1 MAIKKYTASKDTTI
15 TNAFKANLST
25 RGTGS
30 NMGASDVLEVFSI
43 YAQSSTSSIEKSR
56 ALLQFSTDD
65 INTDRTAGT
74 IPVSGSVKFFLKLY
88 NAEHAFTLPR
98 DFTLVVHAVSRS
110 WSEGS
115 GLDMEEYSDTGY
127 TNWAAASSASAGET
141 AWTTAGGDFHTGAY
155 SAGSTLPFYSTSFS
169 KGYEDLEI
177 DVTAM
182 VEEWLSAILTQDSA
196 VVNYGVGVF
205 LTSSQEDGSDTQS
218 RYTKKF
224 FARTSEFFYKR
235 PIIEARWDSS
245 EKDNAGNFYL
255 SSSLASATDNLN
267 TLYLYNYVRGQLK
280 DIPGLQTGG
289 VIHLQV
295 HSASSGTTALKLPA
309 GGNVAADADLNVTGG
324 AIKTGVYTASFAF
337 NSSSITKF
345 YPVWHSVDTG
355 LAGGLGVHLHTG
367 SKITVNS
374 FDSATSNYNPN
385 PTYITNIT
393 NLRSMYRR
401 HENTRFRLYT
411 RQKDWNP
418 TIYTKASAEIDT
430 SIVEDAY
437 YRVIRVVDDFEIIP
451 FGTGSSLPYTRMS
464 YDLSGS
470 YFDLD
475 MAMLEAGYAYGVK
488 LAYYIN
494 GAYHEQPEVFKF
506 RVE

>member
-1 MAIKKYTASKDTTI
+1 MTIKKYTASKDTTI
-15 TNAFKANLST
+15 TNAFKSNLST

-43 YAQSSTSSIEKSR
+43 YAQASTASLEKSR
-56 ALLQFSTDD
+56 ALLEFSTSD
-65 INTDRTAGT
+65 ISTDRTAGT
-74 IPVSGSVKFFLKLY
+74 IPVSGSVRFYLKLY

-98 DFTLVVHAVSRS
+98 DFTLVVHAISRS
-110 WSEGS
+110 WSEGN
-115 GLDMEEYSDTGY
+115 GLDMEEYTDTGY
-127 TNWAAASSASAGET
+127 SNWIAASSASSGET
-141 AWTTAGGDFHTGAY
+141 TWTSEGGDFHTGAY
-155 SAGSTLPFYSTSFS
+155 SAGTNLPFYSASFS
-169 KGYEDLEI
+169 KGHEDLEV
-177 DVTAM
+177 DVTAL
-182 VEEWLSAILTQDSA
+182 VEEWLAGDGTA
-196 VVNYGVGVF
+196 GGARNNYGVGIY

-224 FARTSEFFYKR
+224 FARTSEFFYKK
-235 PIIEARWDSS
+235 PTIEARWDSS

-255 SSSLASATDNLN
+255 SSSLASAADNLN

-289 VIHLQV
+289 VIQLQV
-295 HSASSGTTALKLPA
+295 HSASSETTALKLPA
-309 GGNVAADADLNVTGG
+309 GGGVAADGDLNVTGG
-324 AIKTGVYTASFAF
+324 ATKTGVYTASFAF

-345 YPVWHSVDTG
+345 YPVWHSEVQSG
-355 LAGGLGVHLHTG
+355 EGIGEHLHTG

-374 FDSATSNYNPN
+374 FDGATNNYNPN
-385 PTYITNIT
+385 PTYITNVT

-401 HENTRFRLYT
+401 HENARFRLYT
-411 RQKDWNP
+411 RQKGWCP

-475 MAMLEAGYAYGVK
+475 MAMLETGYAYGIK
-488 LAYYIN
+488 FAYYIN

>member
-1 MAIKKYTASKDTTI
+1 MAIKKYVATQDTTI

-25 RGTGS
+25 RGSGS
-30 NMGASDVLEVFSI
+30 NMGASDVLEIFSI
-43 YAQSSTSSIEKSR
+43 YAQASTSSIEKSR
-56 ALLQFSTDD
+56 ALVQFSTSD
-65 INTDRTAGT
+65 ISTDRTAGT
-74 IPVSGSVKFFLKLY
+74 IPVSGSVRFFLRLY

-98 DFTLVVHAVSRS
+98 DFTLVAHAVSRS
-110 WSEGS
+110 WSEGN
-115 GLDMEEYSDTGY
+115 GLDMEEYSDSGY
-127 TNWAAASSASAGET
+127 ANWVAAASSSGGET
-141 AWTTAGGDFHTGAY
+141 TWTTEGGDFHTGAY
-155 SAGSTLPFYSTSFS
+155 SAGTNLPFYSTTFS
-169 KGYEDLEI
+169 KGYEDLEV
-177 DVTAM
+177 DVTAL
-182 VEEWLSAILTQDSA
+182 VEEWLAGDGTAGGARDNS
-196 VVNYGVGVF
+196 GVGIY
-205 LTSSQEDGSDTQS
+205 LTASQEDGSDTNS

-235 PIIEARWDSS
+235 PLIEARWDSS

-255 SSSLASATDNLN
+255 SSSLASAADNLN

-280 DIPGLQTGG
+280 DIPSLATGG
-289 VIHLQV
+289 IIHLQV
-295 HSASSGTTALKLPA
+295 HSASSGTTALKLPI
-309 GGNVAADADLNVTGG
+309 GGGVVADADLNVTGG
-324 AIKTGVYTASFAF
+324 AIKTGIYTASFAF

-345 YPVWHSVDTG
+345 YPVWHSIVEG
-355 LAGGLGVHLHTG
+355 AGGTGTHLHTG

-393 NLRSMYRR
+393 NLRSEYRR

-418 TIYTKASAEIDT
+418 TIYTKASADIDT
-430 SIVEDAY
+430 DIVEDAY

-470 YFDLD
+470 YFSLD
-475 MAMLEAGYAYGVK
+475 MGMLEAGYAYGIK